1 MPRQPRYFLPD
12 IPQHIVMRGVDRQAT
27 FFAPD
32 DYVLFKE
39 SLGSGAAD
47 VGCAIHAYVLM
58 TNHVHLLLTPT
69 SDRSIPR
76 LIQGPGRHY
85 VQGIN
90 RRYNRSGTLWQ
101 GRYKACLVQD
111 ETYLLQCQCYIE
123 LNPVRAGM
131 VADPADY
138 AHASYRF
145 NALGVID
152 PLITPHKTYI
162 DLGEHDELR
171 RDAYRWTFESTL
183 DRELV
188 DRIRSATNACR
199 VLGNTRFTKQ
209 IEAMLGRRV
218 RPARMGRPPKK
229 AASQ

>member
-12 IPQHIVMRGVDRQAT
+12 IPQHVVMRGVDRQAT

-32 DYVLFKE
+32 DYVLYKE
-39 SLGSGAAD
+39 TLASNATN

-69 SDRSIPR
+69 SERSIPR
-76 LIQGPGRHY
+76 LIQGLGRDY
-85 VQGIN
+85 VQRIN

-111 ETYLLQCQCYIE
+111 ESYLLQCQLYIE

-138 AHASYRF
+138 AHGSYRC
-145 NALGVID
+145 NALGDND

-162 DLGEHDELR
+162 DLGEHGAQR
-171 RDAYRWTFESTL
+171 RHAYRGMFESTL
-183 DRELV
+183 DRDLV
-188 DRIRSATNACR
+188 DQIRNTTNACL
-199 VLGNTRFTKQ
+199 VLGDANFTKQ
-209 IEAMLGRRV
+209 IEAMLERRIG
-218 RPARMGRPPKK
+218 PARMGRPPKK
-229 AASQ
+229 PAT